1 MIYKPSAWTY
11 VLAGILAGWAG
22 AEIIH
27 KEKSAQTCEN
37 FDETVEKNG
46 SLIGRNG
53 DLEYLLDKNNCPI
66 SRGFARINPTSYSLT
81 AELEPCV
88 YVLAPDG
95 AIEEAH
101 VDPLNFSCSYVLREI
116 PIINNRNIYSQRSR
130 NIRIR

>member
-101 VDPLNFSCSYVLREI
+101 DLNINDDGRCWELPQPFQADTRWERE
-116 PIINNRNIYSQRSR
+116 
-130 NIRIR
+130 